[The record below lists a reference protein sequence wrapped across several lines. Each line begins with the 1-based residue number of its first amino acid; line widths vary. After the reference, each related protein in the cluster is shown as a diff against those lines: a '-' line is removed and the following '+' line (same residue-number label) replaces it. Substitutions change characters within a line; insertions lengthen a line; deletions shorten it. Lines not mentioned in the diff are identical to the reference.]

1 MPRLLCYYWAAH
13 LSQHPTLGEA
23 HLGQPAHCFHIC
35 ESTAHLTRETQ
46 LTQAQPNTQLPN
58 QQKEFTSRK
67 WLKVCREVPRGK
79 VDCARCFS
87 WGWGE
92 STHHITGRVSW
103 QTCLMLPIEWHSSDQ
118 LCCLHYGGISRPE
131 LPDCRAWGEIY
142 PKCTSTHIVKL
153 LPRFTLFWRCKV
165 FMLQLLH
172 PLPTYMWRKR
182 WFILPTYMFIKIGS
196 EDPGGPIIPDGLN
209 RRFRHHHRYHRKHQH
224 SASLTASCSAWA
236 TMPVSASTRIQE
248 LTNWCV
254 WLSPNA

>member
-87 WGWGE
+87 WGWGGKHT
-92 STHHITGRVSW
+92 SHHGARFVANMFDVADWMTQFRSAVLFALWRDQPARTSWLSSLGRN
-103 QTCLMLPIEWHSSDQ
+103 LP
-118 LCCLHYGGISRPE
+118 
-131 LPDCRAWGEIY
+131 
-142 PKCTSTHIVKL
+142 K
-153 LPRFTLFWRCKV
+153 
-165 FMLQLLH
+165 M
-172 PLPTYMWRKR
+172 
-182 WFILPTYMFIKIGS
+182 
-196 EDPGGPIIPDGLN
+196 
-209 RRFRHHHRYHRKHQH
+209 HQH
-224 SASLTASCSAWA
+224 THS
-236 TMPVSASTRIQE
+236 
-248 LTNWCV
+248 
-254 WLSPNA
+254 